1 MNFYS
6 GLDFFVYL
14 FILLIPAIIIGIKEK
29 PLKWYSFLL
38 SIIFI
43 LLIYDKTQLIYLIGY
58 VIFSVDLVYGYLLIR
73 KKVGRSR
80 FIFYNALF
88 LALLPLL
95 VYKISL
101 FFSLSIF
108 GFLGISY
115 ICFRVIQTI
124 IEIYDGIIT
133 ELDFKQFSRFLIF
146 FPSLSSGPIDR
157 SRRFVEDENKKISK
171 QEYIELL
178 GTGLYKIILGMFYKI
193 VLSNI
198 FNNIL
203 QNIFVGHYSPL
214 YLIGYAYVYGLY
226 MFFDFAGYSN
236 MAIGTGYV
244 LGIKLPENF
253 NKPFLSID
261 IKDFW
266 NRWHISLST
275 WFRDFVFSRFMLASR
290 RYNWFKSR
298 LTSASIG
305 LIVNMLVMGIWHG
318 IDFWYI
324 IYGLYHGII
333 LAIVEIYQKKSK
345 FYKNNKNKKWYIALS
360 WFINLNVVMF
370 GFLIFSGYLAGLK
383 ELVFNIFK

>member
-133 ELDFKQFSRFLIF
+133 ELDFKQFARFLIF